1 MVTMNVGVALVPLVA
16 VFSALQLGSEQTRA
30 PASIAVDAS
39 PLEPCAPAQLILTS
53 DNERLQ
59 MGAYILAGDVV
70 RGGPARCVASAWSD
84 SPNAKASLSTRH
96 DVATVLILAQH
107 PGFANVS
114 VFAADGTLIGVI
126 RVSVYPRE
134 YPNKKH

>member
-1 MVTMNVGVALVPLVA
+1 MNVGVALVPLLA
-16 VFSALQLGSEQTRA
+16 LFSALQLGSEQPGV
-30 PASIAVDAS
+30 PASIALDAPS
-39 PLEPCAPAQLILTS
+39 EPCAAAHLMLTS

-70 RGGPARCVASAWSD
+70 RGGPASCVASASSD

-114 VFAADGTLIGVI
+114 VFAADGALIGVI

-134 YPNKKH
+134 YPSKKH

>member
-1 MVTMNVGVALVPLVA
+1 MNIGVALVPLLAASALRLGSLEPGALPSVA
-16 VFSALQLGSEQTRA
+16 VDGSSA
-30 PASIAVDAS
+30 D
-39 PLEPCAPAQLILTS
+39 PCATAQLSLAN

-70 RGGPARCVASAWSD
+70 RGGPARCVASASSD
-84 SPNAKASLSTRH
+84 SPNAKASLSSRH

>member
-1 MVTMNVGVALVPLVA
+1 MNIGVALVPLLTASALRLGSLEPGALPSVA
-16 VFSALQLGSEQTRA
+16 VDGPSAG
-30 PASIAVDAS
+30 
-39 PLEPCAPAQLILTS
+39 PCATAQLSLANDS
-53 DNERLQ
+53 ERLQ

-70 RGGPARCVASAWSD
+70 RGGPARCVASASSD
-84 SPNAKASLSTRH
+84 SPNAKASLSSRH

-114 VFAADGTLIGVI
+114 VFAVDGTLIGVI

-134 YPNKKH
+134 YPSKKH

>member
-1 MVTMNVGVALVPLVA
+1 MNIGVALVPLLTA
-16 VFSALQLGSEQTRA
+16 FSALQYGAQPPGTPATVAVAA
-30 PASIAVDAS
+30 PSD
-39 PLEPCAPAQLILTS
+39 EPCAAAQLSLAN

-70 RGGPARCVASAWSD
+70 RGGPARCVGSASSD
-84 SPNAKASLSTRH
+84 SPNAKASLSSRH

-114 VFAADGTLIGVI
+114 VFAVDGALIGIV